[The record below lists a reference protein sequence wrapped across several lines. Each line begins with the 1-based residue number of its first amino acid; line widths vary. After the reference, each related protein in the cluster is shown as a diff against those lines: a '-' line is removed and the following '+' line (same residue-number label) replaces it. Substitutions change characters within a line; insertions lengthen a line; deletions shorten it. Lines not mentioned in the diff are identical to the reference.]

1 MLLGWVLSMVSFT
14 FCIFT
19 SGCVATNVPPPDR
32 RVSIGADL
40 GTKVYV
46 ADARC
51 AKGKSDYATFQ
62 ANVVNNT
69 SRDLGVEWRVVW
81 LDEDGIAI
89 DSLVKALSKTGA
101 ILKFSDAELQSKIFQ
116 ATAQQASA
124 KAEGGI

>member
-1 MLLGWVLSMVSFT
+1 MLLGWALSMVSFT

-32 RVSIGADL
+32 RVTIGADL

-89 DSLVKALSKTGA
+89 DSLVSTWNKVMLVPNDIQALKV
-101 ILKFSDAELQSKIFQ
+101 
-116 ATAQQASA
+116 TAQQASA

>member
-1 MLLGWVLSMVSFT
+1 VT
-14 FCIFT
+14 
-19 SGCVATNVPPPDR
+19 
-32 RVSIGADL
+32 IGADL

-89 DSLVKALSKTGA
+89 DSLVSTWNKVMLAPNDIQALKVTA
-101 ILKFSDAELQSKIFQ
+101 PRTDAADMRFYVRRLR
-116 ATAQQASA
+116 
-124 KAEGGI
+124 